1 MRPLCIALILSR
13 FPLPPDSSL
22 AELSSNQALMGGA
35 CLALAI
41 GTYAL
46 FQHWYAFCMA
56 HIAMKMKVAA
66 CALLFRKV
74 NQSQWVGGWK
84 RWGLRRG
91 CN

>member
-46 FQHWYAFCMA
+46 FQHSYAFCMA

-74 NQSQWVGGWK
+74 NQSQWVGGN
-84 RWGLRRG
+84 GG
-91 CN
+91 V